1 MSSGKAEG
9 VAKTLSF
16 FLVCL
21 VSLVCLVRMYV
32 YMYICMCVCMCVCML
47 LISTESVTTRTT
59 FVCFADQVAIPV
71 VHCIYVPDNT
81 QVNEPKCNASPR
93 PEPELLLCKDVC

>member
-32 YMYICMCVCMCVCML
+32 YMYICMCVCMYVCMYAPN
-47 LISTESVTTRTT
+47 
-59 FVCFADQVAIPV
+59 F
-71 VHCIYVPDNT
+71 H
-81 QVNEPKCNASPR
+81 
-93 PEPELLLCKDVC
+93 